1 MKEISLKRLYY
12 KSALKSSI
20 LNLFV
25 LVLVT
30 FLSLKIYDSQEKS
43 TFANSIS
50 LKTQELEQIDQFI
63 LTNNLDAL
71 DLLFIEAKS
80 TRKLE
85 NLILVDEIEQNNCSV
100 YDNLTLCGDN
110 PLNIYQKLPF
120 SQNKYVMLSSENFQ
134 TTHSVYFYLICIMI
148 FIFNILTAY
157 FSSIFAQKEI
167 KKQIK
172 DIEEGFNDNE
182 LSHQNILEFNK
193 LNKIISSA
201 HKSITENEVAKGNI
215 KIIKKLQHDIDSP
228 MTALEFF
235 LLESKK
241 FLSEELRNMGRQ
253 SLNRIQDI
261 INTLKINEEDSILEE
276 SSKKEVLAIYPI
288 LKRIVSEK
296 RIEYKNRTD
305 VFIILDTATNKD
317 HFVEIK
323 KSDFYRAISN
333 IINNA
338 VEAKKLAD
346 PIYIKIKLEK
356 VTNQVSISISD
367 NGVGIDSQYIDEIF
381 EYGKSFNKNSSG
393 IGLNQAKDY
402 IESESGKL
410 TIDSSLGEGTTIQI
424 SLNEVEAP
432 IWYSNCINLSSKKI
446 VVVDDDQSIHNLW
459 NEKLLPITE
468 DITHLYSSEEFEQ
481 WASSKDL
488 KDYYFLVDLELIGS
502 IDTGI
507 NLINAYQL
515 QSRSVLVTSHFMDT
529 DVQSLCTRFGIKMI
543 PKESVLNISVSFA
556 KNKTPKRIVLIDD
569 DRFTHLNW
577 KRSAKNN
584 GIELLSFYSVEDFLN
599 ESHNLDFDTPIY
611 VDSNLGDGQKGEILS
626 EAIHNKGFKNII
638 LATGAKKV
646 DIKVPFWIKKVQGK
660 GFYVQH

>member
-1 MKEISLKRLYY
+1 MKEISLKKLYY

-20 LNLFV
+20 LNLIV

-30 FLSLKIYDSQEKS
+30 FISLKIYDSQEKA
-43 TFANSIS
+43 TFAKLIS
-50 LKTQELEQIDQFI
+50 FKAQELEQIEQFI
-63 LTNNLDAL
+63 LTNNFDAL
-71 DLLFIEAKS
+71 DLQFIEAKS

-85 NLILVDEIEQNNCSV
+85 NLMLVDEIEQNNCSV
-100 YDNLTLCGDN
+100 YDDLTLCGNN

-157 FSSIFAQKEI
+157 FSNIFAQKEI

-172 DIEEGFNDNE
+172 DIENGFEADQPY
-182 LSHQNILEFNK
+182 QNILEFNK
-193 LNKIISSA
+193 LNEIISSA

-305 VFIILDTATNKD
+305 VFITLDTSTNKD
-317 HFVEIK
+317 YFVEIK

-356 VTNQVSISISD
+356 IANQVSISISD
-367 NGVGIDSQYIDEIF
+367 NGVGIESKHLEEIF

-402 IESESGKL
+402 IESESGRL
-410 TIDSSLGEGTTIQI
+410 TIDSSLDEGTTIQI

-481 WASSKDL
+481 WASSKNL

-515 QSRSVLVTSHFMDT
+515 QSRSVLVTSHFMDS
-529 DVQSLCTRFGIKMI
+529 DVQNLCTRFGIKMI
-543 PKESVLNISVSFA
+543 PKESVLNISVTFA
-556 KNKTPKRIVLIDD
+556 KNETPKRIVLIDD

-599 ESHNLDFDTPIY
+599 KSHVVDLDTPIY
-611 VDSNLGDGQKGEILS
+611 VDSNLGDGLKGEILS
-626 EAIHNKGFKNII
+626 EAIYNNGFKNII
-638 LATGAKKV
+638 LATGAKKE
-646 DIKVPFWIKKVQGK
+646 DITIPFWIKKVQGK

>member
-20 LNLFV
+20 LNLIV
-25 LVLVT
+25 LVMVT

-43 TFANSIS
+43 TFATSIS
-50 LKTQELEQIDQFI
+50 FKTQDIEQIEQFI
-63 LTNNLDAL
+63 LTNNFDAL

-85 NLILVDEIEQNNCSV
+85 NLMLVDEVEQSHCSV
-100 YDNLTLCGDN
+100 YDNLTVCGDY
-110 PLNIYQKLPF
+110 PLSIYQKLPF
-120 SQNKYVMLSSENFQ
+120 SQNKYVMLSSKNLQ

-172 DIEEGFNDNE
+172 NIENGFEADQPY
-182 LSHQNILEFNK
+182 QNILEFNK

-261 INTLKINEEDSILEE
+261 INTLKINEEDNILEE
-276 SSKKEVLAIYPI
+276 SSNKEVLAIYPI

-305 VFIILDTATNKD
+305 VFITLDTGTNKD
-317 HFVEIK
+317 YFVEIK

-338 VEAKKLAD
+338 VEAKKLAY

-356 VTNQVSISISD
+356 IANLVSISISD
-367 NGVGIDSQYIDEIF
+367 NGVGIDSKHIEEIF

-410 TIDSSLGEGTTIQI
+410 TINSSLGKGTTIQI

-432 IWYSNCINLSSKKI
+432 IWYSNCINLNSKKI

-468 DITHLYSSEEFEQ
+468 DITHLYSSEEFEL
-481 WASSKDL
+481 WVSSKDL

-543 PKESVLNISVSFA
+543 PKESVLNI
-556 KNKTPKRIVLIDD
+556 
-569 DRFTHLNW
+569 
-577 KRSAKNN
+577 
-584 GIELLSFYSVEDFLN
+584 
-599 ESHNLDFDTPIY
+599 
-611 VDSNLGDGQKGEILS
+611 
-626 EAIHNKGFKNII
+626 
-638 LATGAKKV
+638 
-646 DIKVPFWIKKVQGK
+646 
-660 GFYVQH
+660 